1 MRVEKPDRDM
11 GFNILGLLTL
21 QERRAS
27 MSRLGYACRS
37 CRHFRENISDPVTRH
52 VLAAKETLCEKG
64 QDPFGGF
71 LCGNYE
77 PLHMKNH
84 NDKRLAARQKEMTK
98 AANAYF

>member
-1 MRVEKPDRDM
+1 
-11 GFNILGLLTL
+11 
-21 QERRAS
+21 

-37 CRHFRENISDPVTRH
+37 CRHFRENIRDPVTRH

-77 PLHMKNH
+77 PLHTRNYH
-84 NDKRLAARQKEMTK
+84 NKRPVARQKQMTK
-98 AANAYF
+98 AANSYF